1 MDFNLQGLLDPKG
14 PLFCLPWEYLRHH
27 FLPVKQDKH
36 YISKMCLLGTFPLI
50 LNQGLSVLLP
60 PEGASFCQPC
70 FSTCRLTEYS
80 GAANTQD
87 YRLCMAKDRGDFIAS
102 WAFHIHK
109 VGIGALHQAL
119 FLVFPL
125 LLFWRGMKEILCER
139 GELAPRRP

>member
-1 MDFNLQGLLDPKG
+1 
-14 PLFCLPWEYLRHH
+14 
-27 FLPVKQDKH
+27 
-36 YISKMCLLGTFPLI
+36 MCLLGRFPLI

-102 WAFHIHK
+102 WALHICRK
-109 VGIGALHQAL
+109 ALKGLTKTSQAVVVYA
-119 FLVFPL
+119 FNPSTQEVSS
-125 LLFWRGMKEILCER
+125 
-139 GELAPRRP
+139 RPA

>member
-1 MDFNLQGLLDPKG
+1 MFGHLLDPKG
-14 PLFCLPWEYLRHH
+14 TTLLFALGYVRHH
-27 FLPVKQDKH
+27 LLPVKQDKH
-36 YISKMCLLGTFPLI
+36 YISKTCLLGRFPLI
-50 LNQGLSVLLP
+50 FNQGLSVLLP

-70 FSTCRLTEYS
+70 FSTCRLTEDS

-102 WAFHIHK
+102 WAFHVHK

-125 LLFWRGMKEILCER
+125 LLFWRGMKEILCELKGAEMQR
-139 GELAPRRP
+139 LRR

>member
-1 MDFNLQGLLDPKG
+1 
-14 PLFCLPWEYLRHH
+14 
-27 FLPVKQDKH
+27 
-36 YISKMCLLGTFPLI
+36 MCLLGTFPLI

-125 LLFWRGMKEILCER
+125 LLFWRGMKETLCER
-139 GELAPRRP
+139 DVLVGRLSLLEGSLKSSY